1 MGPPRQSASRSL
13 FPHEPGL
20 RPAKGYP
27 SSGGVFDPF
36 PFQEFEAP
44 IDRLQR
50 VERRRKF
57 APVTFTPK
65 NRIRLAI
72 KHPPWV
78 LGLAQIVVGKPE
90 NAVASA
96 SPSSALRLPHSRH
109 RTSTGSEW
117 SGSVLE
123 PPLLPRQHVVRRFL
137 LASVPVS
144 QPFLACDRGQV
155 ALPDW
160 IAAPNRREPSED
172 DLAAIPNVSH
182 IHPGLSRVGC

>member
-1 MGPPRQSASRSL
+1 MTFITQEPNSA
-13 FPHEPGL
+13 
-20 RPAKGYP
+20 
-27 SSGGVFDPF
+27 
-36 PFQEFEAP
+36 Q
-44 IDRLQR
+44 
-50 VERRRKF
+50 
-57 APVTFTPK
+57 
-65 NRIRLAI
+65 I

-96 SPSSALRLPHSRH
+96 SPSSALRLP
-109 RTSTGSEW
+109 
-117 SGSVLE
+117 
-123 PPLLPRQHVVRRFL
+123 PLLPRQHVVWRFL

-160 IAAPNRREPSED
+160 IAALNRPGPSED

>member
-57 APVTFTPK
+57 APVTFITQEPNSAK
-65 NRIRLAI
+65 I

-117 SGSVLE
+117 SGSGLE

-155 ALPDW
+155 ALPGW
-160 IAAPNRREPSED
+160 IAALNRPGPSGGD
-172 DLAAIPNVSH
+172 RAATPSASDT
-182 IHPGLSRVGC
+182 HPGSSRVGC